1 MQSGGPAGGG
11 LVTAARL
18 GRGCL
23 AGAPRCGVATLGLL
37 GLLGLLAGLGA
48 WGASPARAAKLA
60 GGGRQ
65 AAIKRAF
72 TAHGAH
78 KRQTVVS
85 VRTSTVNGAWAVA
98 ESVALPRAGRAG
110 GKAGNLRPT
119 NTYYHVVHGAERPG
133 KPPGPVQ
140 ADLGRDFKVAV
151 VYAGSGSE
159 TINYTQK
166 TLGVCQAA
174 GGWIDQQTETVKPMS
189 WSVRY
194 VIDLDSLAA
203 AVSDGRT
210 AVVVPAVTLDR
221 GASSLNA
228 VAQTTRSTVDL
239 SCNGTTVT
247 TRCAIRY
254 RLGGSG
260 SDNWLSLI
268 PAGLEV
274 GIPMSKSS
282 LGSCDPD
289 SYTLGPSLWDSD
301 AATALAGKLRVLGGS
316 LPANPYAPVK
326 LAWPFSS
333 SLVADGAIASP
344 CQGNPAGC
352 IDSMNWKATVRLQP
366 VTRG

>member
-1 MQSGGPAGGG
+1 MLCRMQSGGPARGG
-11 LVTAARL
+11 LVTAARW

-23 AGAPRCGVATLGLL
+23 AGALGCALALL
-37 GLLGLLAGLGA
+37 GGLAA
-48 WGASPARAAKLA
+48 WGASPALAARLA

-78 KRQTVVS
+78 KQQTVVS
-85 VRTSTVNGAWAVA
+85 VRTSTVNGAWALV
-98 ESVALPRAGRAG
+98 ESVRLPRAGRTGAS
-110 GKAGNLRPT
+110 AGNLRPT
-119 NTYYHVVHGAERPG
+119 NTYYHVVHGAERSG
-133 KPPGPVQ
+133 NPPGPVK
-140 ADLGRDFKVAV
+140 ADLGRNFKLAV
-151 VYAGSGSE
+151 LYTGSGSE
-159 TINYTQK
+159 TINYTER
-166 TLGVCQAA
+166 TAGVCQAA
-174 GGWIDQQTETVKPMS
+174 GGWIDQQTETVTPMS
-189 WSVRY
+189 WSLRY

-210 AVVVPAVTLDR
+210 VVVVPAVTLDR
-221 GASSLNA
+221 GASTLNA
-228 VAQTTRSTVDL
+228 TEQTTRSTVDL
-239 SCNGTTVT
+239 SCNGTTTT
-247 TRCAIRY
+247 TRCATRY

-274 GIPMSKSS
+274 GIPMSKST

-301 AATALAGKLRVLGGS
+301 AATALAGKLKVLGGS

-326 LAWPFSS
+326 LAWPFGS

-344 CQGNPAGC
+344 CQGNAAAC
-352 IDSMNWKATVRLQP
+352 TDSMNWKATVRLQP
-366 VTRG
+366 VTGG